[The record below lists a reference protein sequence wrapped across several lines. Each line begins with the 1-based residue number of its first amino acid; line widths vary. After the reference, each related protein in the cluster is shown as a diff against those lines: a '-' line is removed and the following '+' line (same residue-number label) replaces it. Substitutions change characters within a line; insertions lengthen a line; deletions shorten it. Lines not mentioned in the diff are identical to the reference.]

1 MKGIARTI
9 RTAAVRAMRLM
20 NRSRI
25 FGPNV
30 AADVETELVFHL
42 DMRTQELIDGDV
54 RLSVTWTERRPQTA
68 ERACHRDG

>member
-1 MKGIARTI
+1 VGEVVMTKMPMWR
-9 RTAAVRAMRLM
+9 RYL
-20 NRSRI
+20 RI